1 MINVTVMYP
10 NAADKTFDM
19 DYYLA
24 NAHPEVK
31 RLSGS
36 ALNDVRVSEGIGAAE
51 PGAKPTYRVICD
63 LVFDSI
69 ESFHQAYQPLG
80 TAISGDVVNYTTI
93 EAIIQVSA
101 VKL

>member
-31 RLSGS
+31 RL
-36 ALNDVRVSEGIGAAE
+36 
-51 PGAKPTYRVICD
+51 
-63 LVFDSI
+63 
-69 ESFHQAYQPLG
+69 
-80 TAISGDVVNYTTI
+80 
-93 EAIIQVSA
+93 
-101 VKL
+101 

>member
-10 NAADKTFDM
+10 NATDKTFDM

-24 NAHPEVK
+24 THIPMVK
-31 RLSGS
+31 HLAGS
-36 ALNDVRVSEGIGAAE
+36 ALKEVRVSEGIGAAD

-63 LVFDSI
+63 LVFDSV
-69 ESFHQAYQPLG
+69 ESFQQAWKPHG
-80 TAISGDVVNYTTI
+80 AAISGDVVNHPAM
-93 EAIIQVSA
+93 EPIIQVCA

>member
-10 NAADKTFDM
+10 NTPDKTFDM

-24 NAHPEVK
+24 THIPMVK

-36 ALNDVRVSEGIGAAE
+36 ALKDVRVSEGIGGVE
-51 PGAKPTYRVICD
+51 PGEKPTYRVICD
-63 LVFDSI
+63 LIFDSV
-69 ESFHQAYQPLG
+69 ESFRQAYQPLG
-80 TAISGDVVNYTTI
+80 SAIAGDAVNYTTI
-93 EAIIQVSA
+93 EPVIQVCA